1 MRKVSLPG
9 IEREVS
15 RMCLGTVNFGVTLD
29 QDAVCDRLEEF
40 QSMGGNF
47 VDTAHVYS
55 NWLPGPSSRSEKM
68 LGKALK
74 AYDRS
79 RWIISTKG
87 AHFDFACPDISRVTP
102 ENIVKDLTES
112 LDHLETDYVDLYF
125 LHRDNPEVPVP
136 ELIDCLDEQVRNGR
150 IRAIGC
156 SNWTLPRVKE
166 ATAYSMQNR
175 KARFTVNQLM
185 WSMATINRSGIPS
198 DYILMDEATM
208 QFSEASRMGIMA
220 YTSLAK
226 GYFTKRW
233 RQDELNKDILAA
245 YQNEENDRIFEK
257 IRAFDN
263 AAEVTRYSLRYF
275 ENAPVP
281 TVPIVTCNTWAQL
294 RECVSAFETGG
305 EALPDRN

>member
-29 QDAVCDRLEEF
+29 QDGVCHRLEDF
-40 QSMGGNF
+40 FSMGGNF
-47 VDTAHVYS
+47 IDTAHVYS
-55 NWLPGPSSRSEKM
+55 NWLPGTTSRSEKM

-125 LHRDNPEVPVP
+125 LHRDNPKVPVS
-136 ELIDCLDEQVRNGR
+136 ELVDCLDEQVRNGW

-166 ATAYSMQNR
+166 AVAYSMQNR

-185 WSMATINRSGIPS
+185 WSMAAINRSGIPS
-198 DYILMDEATM
+198 DYVLMDDETM
-208 QFSEASRMGIMA
+208 RFSEESRMGIMA

-233 RQDELNKDILAA
+233 RQDKLNKDLLST

-257 IRAFDN
+257 IRTFGSAP
-263 AAEVTRYSLRYF
+263 EVTRYSLRFF
-275 ENAPVP
+275 EKAPVP
-281 TVPIVTCNTWAQL
+281 AVPIVTCNTREQL
-294 RECVSAFETGG
+294 LECVSAFDTGND
-305 EALPDRN
+305 AFSPI